1 MAAANWHAYR
11 SLSRDRSITQQRLN
25 KGIVRRIA
33 SYARPYRWT
42 LALFLV
48 CTCVSA
54 VITVAGPLLLKTII
68 DRGIPAHDTTAV
80 PAAAGL
86 GPAPARPGAPLSRAT
101 RRLSAR
107 TGE

>member
-1 MAAANWHAYR
+1 MSAANWHAYR
-11 SLSRDRSITQQRLN
+11 SFSRDRSITQQRLN

-54 VITVAGPLLLKTII
+54 VITVAVPLLLKTII
-68 DRGIPAHDTTAV
+68 DQGILHARHRGRAR
-80 PAAAGL
+80 G
-86 GPAPARPGAPLSRAT
+86 GRPGRGARRASAP
-101 RRLSAR
+101 
-107 TGE
+107 